1 MYVNS
6 YLDEVGRLIN
16 LCMEYVK
23 TNHGYDEIE
32 DLSSQLRE
40 PEIIYD
46 MFKQDVQNIVS
57 KYNNNQASEK
67 DVKDNFDRLRVYVLT
82 QLHKH
87 YDLVNRLLGDTEK
100 KVDVS
105 FTKDDREFPKR
116 LKEDVMEIIDE
127 ADKDLSKE
135 S

>member
-87 YDLVNRLLGDTEK
+87 YNLINRLLGDTEK

-127 ADKDLSKE
+127 ADKDLNKE

>member
-87 YDLVNRLLGDTEK
+87 YDLINRLLGDTEK

-127 ADKDLSKE
+127 ADKDLNKE

>member
-1 MYVNS
+1 MYINS

-16 LCMEYVK
+16 LCMEFVK
-23 TNHGYDEIE
+23 TQDGYDEI
-32 DLSSQLRE
+32 DGLSSQLKE

-46 MFKQDVQNIVS
+46 MFMQDIQNIVFQ
-57 KYNNNQASEK
+57 YNNGQASEK
-67 DVKDNFDRLRVYVLT
+67 DVKDNFDRLRVYALT

-87 YDLVNRLLGDTEK
+87 YALINRLLGDTEK
-100 KVDVS
+100 KVDVT

-116 LKEDVMEIIDE
+116 LKEDIMKIIDE
-127 ADKDLSKE
+127 ADKDFKKE